1 MWLLSDKIYFDLKAF
16 ILGRQPCYQ
25 SSLFTFFLDAV
36 SISELLD
43 KLVLFLFYYS
53 TWEQVSKEESM
64 LQGIDPQ
71 DGHKLPIR

>member
-1 MWLLSDKIYFDLKAF
+1 MNELPPCVTKYVSCMWLLSDKIYFDLKAF

-53 TWEQVSKEESM
+53 T
-64 LQGIDPQ
+64 
-71 DGHKLPIR
+71 